1 MLDLGIKENV
11 DTPIEA
17 GKVLGVTW
25 HEKISTKSNNVMTD
39 TLLIKYRDM

>member
-1 MLDLGIKENV
+1 MLDLGIIEKV
-11 DTPIEA
+11 DTPIVA

-39 TLLIKYRDM
+39 TLLIKYRDT